1 MKSILLAL
9 FSFFLLCFTF
19 SCDNQYRSV
28 GSAASTESQSS
39 DTSSL
44 VGLSKDAYQV
54 TEEEYDNYFVSRYG
68 LLHQK
73 FSDTPFTGR
82 IVTITAAGSGNYVSS
97 DESWKQGKKE
107 GVSTRWF
114 SNGSKMY
121 ERNYSDG
128 KWNGTVTRWWPNGQ
142 KMYVRAYSNGLKH
155 GREATWRSDGT
166 PIDLSAVKSQ
176 SVPSEKTPDEPSTE
190 NSSDSLP
197 TIAFPQSNEP
207 TSPEPLTPPS
217 ADSIV
222 DVPALAPESEPSLP
236 DLSAF
241 PADPVPD
248 PAPVVADPPVFEPLE
263 TAPEFEPIATDAP
276 PVFEPLESPV
286 PMDPVPA
293 LPGSDESLPP
303 LPGSDANEAT
313 DLPGLPDLDAE
324 TAMPPLPGLP
334 EADGVEATGLPPLPE
349 SSDGSNELPPLPGL
363 PEGTETQADGLPPL
377 PDFPE

>member
-1 MKSILLAL
+1 
-9 FSFFLLCFTF
+9 
-19 SCDNQYRSV
+19 
-28 GSAASTESQSS
+28 
-39 DTSSL
+39 
-44 VGLSKDAYQV
+44 
-54 TEEEYDNYFVSRYG
+54 
-68 LLHQK
+68 
-73 FSDTPFTGR
+73 
-82 IVTITAAGSGNYVSS
+82 
-97 DESWKQGKKE
+97 
-107 GVSTRWF
+107 
-114 SNGSKMY
+114 MY

-176 SVPSEKTPDEPSTE
+176 PVPTERPRTRLRRIPLTPCPQ
-190 NSSDSLP
+190 LH
-197 TIAFPQSNEP
+197 FPNPMSR
-207 TSPEPLTPPS
+207 SFPEPLTPPS

-222 DVPALAPESEPSLP
+222 DAPVLAPESEPSLP
-236 DLSAF
+236 DLSAL
-241 PADPVPD
+241 PSDPVPA

-263 TAPEFEPIATDAP
+263 TAPGFEPIATDAP

-313 DLPGLPDLDAE
+313 FPGCPIWMPKPGPIEADGVEATGLPPLPDESSDGSTEL
-324 TAMPPLPGLP
+324 PPLPGLP

-349 SSDGSNELPPLPGL
+349 SSDGSTELPPLPGL